1 MCCVIELL
9 DRLLTKA
16 LLPARRAHHMGV
28 FFAIVVF
35 IVIVVFVGIVTGR
48 NEANKERERIDD
60 LDNIV
65 NTLEDFTV
73 TRSLTGFSN
82 YYRFLVDEQH
92 KKVCYISGSRK
103 LIIPFSKI
111 LSVELIENGNTKMS
125 KSTARTIG
133 GALVGGAI
141 AGTAGAI
148 VGGLSGNSR
157 NKHMVSTV
165 KVKVRIKDSSC
176 SSLTIEAFNSKRMI
190 ASTANEI
197 DTADAFF
204 GKIYRQCLSNA
215 NTIIDMV
222 SVIIDEVDR
231 EKCQPNVSDTQNKSV
246 ADELKKLVELKSE
259 GVLSQS
265 EFDAQKAKLLGSS
278 SLSVEPEIISEGELS
293 DEVRSFLDSGNMIQ
307 AMNQYIKET
316 GASLS
321 EAKSVL
327 ESYK

>member
-1 MCCVIELL
+1 
-9 DRLLTKA
+9 
-16 LLPARRAHHMGV
+16 
-28 FFAIVVF
+28 
-35 IVIVVFVGIVTGR
+35 
-48 NEANKERERIDD
+48 
-60 LDNIV
+60 
-65 NTLEDFTV
+65 
-73 TRSLTGFSN
+73 
-82 YYRFLVDEQH
+82 
-92 KKVCYISGSRK
+92 
-103 LIIPFSKI
+103 
-111 LSVELIENGNTKMS
+111 MS
-125 KSTARTIG
+125 KSTARTFG
-133 GALVGGAI
+133 GALVGGVI

-157 NKHMVSTV
+157 KKHLVSTV
-165 KVKVRIKDSSC
+165 QVKIRIKDISH

-215 NTIIDMV
+215 NAIIDMV

-231 EKCQPNVSDTQNKSV
+231 EERQQNCSVTQNISV
-246 ADELKKLVELKSE
+246 ADELKKLVELKTG

-265 EFDAQKAKLLGSS
+265 EFEAQKAKLLGSS
-278 SLSVEPEIISEGELS
+278 SLSIEPEIISEGELS
-293 DEVRSFLDSGNMIQ
+293 DEVRSLLDSGNMIQ

-327 ESYK
+327 EAYK

>member
-1 MCCVIELL
+1 MI
-9 DRLLTKA
+9 DRLLSKA

-28 FFAIVVF
+28 VFAIIVF
-35 IVIVVFVGIVTGR
+35 IVIIVIVLIVTGR

-65 NTLEDFTV
+65 NALENFTV
-73 TRSLTGFSN
+73 TKSLTGFSN

-92 KKVCYISGSRK
+92 KKVCYVSGTRK
-103 LIIPFSKI
+103 IIIPFSKI

-125 KSTARTIG
+125 KSTVRTFG
-133 GALVGGAI
+133 GALVGGVI

-157 NKHMVSTV
+157 KKHLVSTV
-165 KVKVRIKDSSC
+165 QVKIRIKDISH

-190 ASTANEI
+190 ASTVNEI

-215 NTIIDMV
+215 NAIIDMV

-231 EKCQPNVSDTQNKSV
+231 EERQQYCSVTQNISV
-246 ADELKKLVELKSE
+246 ADELKKLVELKTG

-265 EFDAQKAKLLGSS
+265 EFDTQKAKLLGPS
-278 SLSVEPEIISEGELS
+278 SLSIEPEIISEGELS
-293 DEVRSFLDSGNMIQ
+293 DEVRSLLDSGNMIQ

-327 ESYK
+327 EAYK

>member
-1 MCCVIELL
+1 M
-9 DRLLTKA
+9 
-16 LLPARRAHHMGV
+16 
-28 FFAIVVF
+28 
-35 IVIVVFVGIVTGR
+35 
-48 NEANKERERIDD
+48 
-60 LDNIV
+60 
-65 NTLEDFTV
+65 
-73 TRSLTGFSN
+73 
-82 YYRFLVDEQH
+82 
-92 KKVCYISGSRK
+92 
-103 LIIPFSKI
+103 
-111 LSVELIENGNTKMS
+111 
-125 KSTARTIG
+125 
-133 GALVGGAI
+133 VGGVI

-157 NKHMVSTV
+157 KKHLVSTV
-165 KVKVRIKDSSC
+165 QVKIRIKDISH

-190 ASTANEI
+190 ASTVNEI

-215 NTIIDMV
+215 NAIIDMV

-231 EKCQPNVSDTQNKSV
+231 EERQQNCSVTQNISV
-246 ADELKKLVELKSE
+246 ADELKKLVELQRE

-265 EFDAQKAKLLGSS
+265 EFDAQKAKLLGPS
-278 SLSVEPEIISEGELS
+278 SLSIEPEIISEGELS
-293 DEVRSFLDSGNMIQ
+293 DEVRSLLDSGNMIQ

>member
-1 MCCVIELL
+1 
-9 DRLLTKA
+9 
-16 LLPARRAHHMGV
+16 MGV
-28 FFAIVVF
+28 VFAIIAFVVI
-35 IVIVVFVGIVTGR
+35 IVIVLIVTGR

-65 NTLEDFTV
+65 NALEDFTV

-92 KKVCYISGSRK
+92 KKVCYVSGTRK
-103 LIIPFSKI
+103 IIIPFSKI

-125 KSTARTIG
+125 KSTARTFG
-133 GALVGGAI
+133 GALVGGVI

-157 NKHMVSTV
+157 KKHLVSTV
-165 KVKVRIKDSSC
+165 QVKIRIKDISH

-190 ASTANEI
+190 ASTVNEI

-215 NTIIDMV
+215 NAIIDMV

-231 EKCQPNVSDTQNKSV
+231 EERQQNCSVTQNISV
-246 ADELKKLVELKSE
+246 ADELKKLVELQRE
-259 GVLSQS
+259 GV
-265 EFDAQKAKLLGSS
+265 
-278 SLSVEPEIISEGELS
+278 
-293 DEVRSFLDSGNMIQ
+293 
-307 AMNQYIKET
+307 
-316 GASLS
+316 
-321 EAKSVL
+321 
-327 ESYK
+327 

>member
-1 MCCVIELL
+1 M
-9 DRLLTKA
+9 
-16 LLPARRAHHMGV
+16 
-28 FFAIVVF
+28 
-35 IVIVVFVGIVTGR
+35 
-48 NEANKERERIDD
+48 
-60 LDNIV
+60 
-65 NTLEDFTV
+65 
-73 TRSLTGFSN
+73 
-82 YYRFLVDEQH
+82 
-92 KKVCYISGSRK
+92 
-103 LIIPFSKI
+103 
-111 LSVELIENGNTKMS
+111 IENGNTKMS
-125 KSTARTIG
+125 KSTARTVG
-133 GALVGGAI
+133 GALVGGVI

-157 NKHMVSTV
+157 KKHLVSTV
-165 KVKVRIKDSSC
+165 QVKIRIKDISH

-215 NTIIDMV
+215 NAIIDMV

-231 EKCQPNVSDTQNKSV
+231 EECQQNCGVTQNISV
-246 ADELKKLVELKSE
+246 ADELKKLVELKNE
-259 GVLSQS
+259 GVLSQV
-265 EFDAQKAKLLGSS
+265 EFDAQKAKLLGSHP
-278 SLSVEPEIISEGELS
+278 LSTEPEIISEGDLS
-293 DEVRSFLDSGNMIQ
+293 DEVKSLLDSGKMIQ

>member
-1 MCCVIELL
+1 MCCVIDLL

-35 IVIVVFVGIVTGR
+35 IVIVVIVGIVTGR

-133 GALVGGAI
+133 GVLVGGAI

-165 KVKVRIKDSSC
+165 KVKVRIKDSSY

-231 EKCQPNVSDTQNKSV
+231 EKSQQNVSDTQNRSV
-246 ADELKKLVELKSE
+246 ADELKKLVELK
-259 GVLSQS
+259 
-265 EFDAQKAKLLGSS
+265 K
-278 SLSVEPEIISEGELS
+278 
-293 DEVRSFLDSGNMIQ
+293 
-307 AMNQYIKET
+307 
-316 GASLS
+316 
-321 EAKSVL
+321 
-327 ESYK
+327 

>member
-1 MCCVIELL
+1 M
-9 DRLLTKA
+9 
-16 LLPARRAHHMGV
+16 
-28 FFAIVVF
+28 
-35 IVIVVFVGIVTGR
+35 
-48 NEANKERERIDD
+48 
-60 LDNIV
+60 
-65 NTLEDFTV
+65 
-73 TRSLTGFSN
+73 
-82 YYRFLVDEQH
+82 
-92 KKVCYISGSRK
+92 
-103 LIIPFSKI
+103 
-111 LSVELIENGNTKMS
+111 IENGNTKMS
-125 KSTARTIG
+125 KSTARTFG
-133 GALVGGAI
+133 GALVGGVI

-157 NKHMVSTV
+157 KKHLVSTV
-165 KVKVRIKDSSC
+165 QVKIRIKDISH

-190 ASTANEI
+190 ASTVNEI

-215 NTIIDMV
+215 NAIIDMV

-231 EKCQPNVSDTQNKSV
+231 EERQQNCSVTQNISV
-246 ADELKKLVELKSE
+246 ADELKKLVELQRE

-265 EFDAQKAKLLGSS
+265 EFDAQKAKLLGPS
-278 SLSVEPEIISEGELS
+278 SLSIEPEIISEGELS
-293 DEVRSFLDSGNMIQ
+293 DEVRSLLDSGNMIQ

>member
-1 MCCVIELL
+1 
-9 DRLLTKA
+9 
-16 LLPARRAHHMGV
+16 
-28 FFAIVVF
+28 
-35 IVIVVFVGIVTGR
+35 
-48 NEANKERERIDD
+48 
-60 LDNIV
+60 
-65 NTLEDFTV
+65 
-73 TRSLTGFSN
+73 
-82 YYRFLVDEQH
+82 
-92 KKVCYISGSRK
+92 
-103 LIIPFSKI
+103 
-111 LSVELIENGNTKMS
+111 MS
-125 KSTARTIG
+125 KSTARTFG
-133 GALVGGAI
+133 GALVGGVI

-157 NKHMVSTV
+157 KKHLVSTV
-165 KVKVRIKDSSC
+165 QVKIRIKDISH

-190 ASTANEI
+190 ASTVNEI

-215 NTIIDMV
+215 NAIIDMV

-231 EKCQPNVSDTQNKSV
+231 EERQQNCSVTQNISV
-246 ADELKKLVELKSE
+246 ADELKKLVELQRE

-265 EFDAQKAKLLGSS
+265 EFDAQKAKLLGPS
-278 SLSVEPEIISEGELS
+278 SLSIEPEIISEGELS
-293 DEVRSFLDSGNMIQ
+293 DEVRSLLDSGNMIQ